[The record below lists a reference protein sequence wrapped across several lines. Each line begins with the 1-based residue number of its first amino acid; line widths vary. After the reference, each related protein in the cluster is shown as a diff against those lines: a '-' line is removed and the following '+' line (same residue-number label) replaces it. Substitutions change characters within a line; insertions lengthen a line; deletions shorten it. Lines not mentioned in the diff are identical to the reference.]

1 MTQDTTDRPTWSLRL
16 RKQFDEWGALVV
28 VALVVLGLL
37 GAWVAYGTHVAP
49 GTETETV
56 VDSTWSEQGSVSHA
70 ATITQS
76 NPVFAEGQTLI
87 DQPVYFTQLA
97 PELDGTFEYTYD
109 ASESGSLDVVTEA
122 TLRMR
127 SVDDDGDS
135 YWSVTESLGG
145 DSVAGLSPGEVATTT
160 ATVEIESLL
169 AELQAIE
176 SDLGTSVGST
186 EAAIVFDTQVAGEVN
201 GERVTRTHQQ
211 TLTLNPGSGTY
222 DVSTGEGISE
232 TSESTSTLRTEATYG
247 PLRSHGS
254 VALILV
260 AAIGL
265 VGFAAA
271 RYRGVI
277 PPSPAERAMLVRH
290 RERRD
295 FDDWISTGA
304 IPAEARTGAAIQ
316 LDSLEDLV
324 DVAIDTNERVIE
336 DTETGDFFVV
346 DSGRHYIYSSD
357 WLIDDPDLD
366 RLSLSGTGTEQSGGE
381 TATAT
386 GDLRPDTTETDGGT
400 HVDSGAE
407 TDGGTE
413 TEAGQTDSSGTDD
426 DQTNGD
432 ESGSV
437 DPGE

>member
-16 RKQFDEWGALVV
+16 RKQFDEWGVLVV
-28 VALVVLGLL
+28 VALVMLGLL

-70 ATITQS
+70 ATITQP
-76 NPVFAEGQTLI
+76 NPVFAEGQTLS

-127 SVDDDGDS
+127 SVNDDGNS

-145 DSVAGLSPGEVATTT
+145 DSVEGLSPGEVATTT

-186 EAAIVFDTQVAGEVN
+186 EADIVFDTQVAGEVN

-222 DVSTGEGISE
+222 DVSTGEAISE
-232 TSESTSTLRTEATYG
+232 TYESTSSLRTEATDG
-247 PLRSHGS
+247 PLRSYGS

-260 AAIGL
+260 AATGL

-271 RYRGVI
+271 RYWGVI
-277 PPSPAERAMLVRH
+277 PLSPAERATLVRH

-295 FDDWISTGA
+295 FDDWISTGTV
-304 IPAEARTGAAIQ
+304 PAEARTGAAIQ

-336 DTETGDFFVV
+336 DTETGDFCVV
-346 DSGRHYIYSSD
+346 DNGRHYIYSSD
-357 WLIDDPDLD
+357 WLIDDPDFD
-366 RLSLSGTGTEQSGGE
+366 RLSMSGTGTEQSGGE

-386 GDLRPDTTETDGGT
+386 GELRPDSTETDGGT

-413 TEAGQTDSSGTDD
+413 TEAGQTGSSGTGDD
-426 DQTNGD
+426 RTND

-437 DPGE
+437 DPGD